1 MLFAL
6 ECYIII
12 HRYSHVICNKCVTV
26 LLWRFFLGDIL
37 FKREERHN
45 LSGRGGVMDWC
56 EQREVHGRVKLFFQL
71 ARGKPCRYY
80 AILFKKQMLQMFYV
94 IFLDFTMILWLEDLI
109 FNIFWILPWG
119 GAVYSYVIDPSWC
132 VCYEQMQMRHQ
143 WHPFYFSFSTREY
156 MRPANC
162 YWTSAAA
169 VCGLSSAWDP
179 CRHHCVMRFAPHSLT
194 N

>member
-1 MLFAL
+1 M
-6 ECYIII
+6 CY
-12 HRYSHVICNKCVTV
+12 
-26 LLWRFFLGDIL
+26 RFIMKIFFFSGDIL

-45 LSGRGGVMDWC
+45 LSGRGEVMDWC

-94 IFLDFTMILWLEDLI
+94 IFFMVILWPKDLI
-109 FNIFWILPWG
+109 FNIFWILPRG

-156 MRPANC
+156 ARCQLLLNISC
-162 YWTSAAA
+162 CCLRSQFSVGSVSTSLCNEIRSA
-169 VCGLSSAWDP
+169 LSY
-179 CRHHCVMRFAPHSLT
+179 
-194 N
+194 